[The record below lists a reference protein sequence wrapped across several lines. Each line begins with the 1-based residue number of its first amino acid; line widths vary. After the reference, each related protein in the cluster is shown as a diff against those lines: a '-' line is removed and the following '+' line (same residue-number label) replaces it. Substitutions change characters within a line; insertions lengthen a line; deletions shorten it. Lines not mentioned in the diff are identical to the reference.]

1 MFDAPPVG
9 GWGYFAVTSEGIF
22 YPDVSTPGKGG
33 LFFYSFASQSSSLA
47 WPVDK
52 EQPDNGAPAL
62 GISPDG
68 RTMVICLLDQPHVYI
83 MLVDNFR
90 P

>member
-1 MFDAPPVG
+1 M
-9 GWGYFAVTSEGIF
+9 AVEH
-22 YPDVSTPGKGG
+22 
-33 LFFYSFASQSSSLA
+33 
-47 WPVDK
+47 

-62 GISPDG
+62 AISPDG
-68 RTMVICLLDQPHVYI
+68 RTMVMCLLDQPLIYI